1 MTAFLMGNNPET
13 ALKRYTHQITIP
25 KELPNI

>member
-13 ALKRYTHQITIP
+13 ALKRYTHQINIP
-25 KELPNI
+25 KDLPDI